1 MEVTQET
8 TTQEITAAV
17 VQQLRLID
25 TAAKAEQLGL
35 SEETLNGW
43 RYRDHK
49 AGRSQALPGFPKYFK
64 YGKAIRYL
72 PTIDD
77 SLPPG
82 SAL

>member
-1 MEVTQET
+1 MAATLET

-25 TAAKAEQLGL
+25 TKTKARQLGV

-64 YGKAIRYL
+64 YGKVIRYL

-77 SLPPG
+77 SIPG
-82 SAL
+82 GL